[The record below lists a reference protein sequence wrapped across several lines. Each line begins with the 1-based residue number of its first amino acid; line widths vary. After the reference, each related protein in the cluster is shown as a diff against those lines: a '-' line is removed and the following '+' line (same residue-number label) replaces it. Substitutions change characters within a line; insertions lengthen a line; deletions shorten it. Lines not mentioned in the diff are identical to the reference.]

1 MPQSMKVQEIETD
14 RLKPWADNP
23 RVNEHAV
30 DAVARSIRTF
40 GFNVPILCDQNLT
53 IVAGHT
59 RWKAAKR
66 LGLPSVPVIVLEMTD
81 AQRRAF
87 AIADNK
93 TGEIAG
99 WDFPKLEQVLTQLRS
114 EKFDLRSLGYPDA
127 ELLALLAPPKDF
139 DWAAFNKYRESL
151 AQSTYVL
158 LPVKVS
164 IARKDQVKAAIRK
177 RAEEL
182 GIAGGDPAVAAGEV
196 VANLLGVTP

>member
-1 MPQSMKVQEIETD
+1 MSQSIRVQEIETD
-14 RLKPWADNP
+14 QLKPWADNP
-23 RVNEHAV
+23 RINEHAV
-30 DAVARSIRTF
+30 DAVARSISTF

-59 RWKAAKR
+59 RWKAAKK
-66 LGLPSVPVIVLEMTD
+66 LGMLSVPVIVLEMTD

-114 EKFDLRSLGYPDA
+114 EKLDLRSLGFPDA
-127 ELLALLAPPKDF
+127 ELLTLLVPPKDF
-139 DWAAFNKYRESL
+139 DWAAFDKYKESL
-151 AQSTYVL
+151 VQSTYVL

-164 IARKDQVKAAIRK
+164 IARQDQVKAAIRK
-177 RAEEL
+177 RAAEL
-182 GIAGGDPAVAAGEV
+182 GIAGGDPAVTAGEV
-196 VANLLGVTP
+196 VAHLLGVTP

>member
-1 MPQSMKVQEIETD
+1 MPRTMEVQQIKTD
-14 RLKPWADNP
+14 CLKPWPDNP

-30 DAVARSIRTF
+30 DAVARSISTF

-59 RWKAAKR
+59 RWKAAKK
-66 LGLPSVPVIVLEMTD
+66 LGMLSVPVIVLEMTD

-114 EKFDLRSLGYPDA
+114 EKLDLRSLGFPDA
-127 ELLALLAPPKDF
+127 ELLTLLVPPKDF
-139 DWAAFNKYRESL
+139 DWAAFDKYKESL
-151 AQSTYVL
+151 VQSTYVL

-164 IARKDQVKAAIRK
+164 IARQDQVKAAIRK
-177 RAEEL
+177 RAAEL

-196 VANLLGVTP
+196 VAHLLGVTP